1 MLLSTCC
8 HIVLIVGLLWPVWD
22 SYNAIDAKNTGQE
35 ERWLK
40 YWCLLGSFLV
50 LDNMLA
56 MVLSG
61 FPETNLGGFIRLIVL
76 VGLQMYASQT
86 PELLYEEVFRRQMKL
101 WEPDLDKFLKTQ

>member
-8 HIVLIVGLLWPVWD
+8 HIVLILGLLWPVLD
-22 SYNAIDAKNTGQE
+22 SNNAIDANNKDLE

-50 LDNMLA
+50 MDNMLA

-76 VGLQMYASQT
+76 VVLQVYASRT
-86 PELLYEEVFRRQMKL
+86 PELLYEEVFRKQMKL
-101 WEPDLDKFLKTQ
+101 WEPDLDKFLKT